1 MASNSTLDPDNIPPK
16 RNRKTLRGHSTRS
29 LGPSDSSDS
38 GSDVAGHGADRY
50 LGDLGLDSDSDRVGT
65 GEHLS
70 AGTEPD
76 VRLNADQQVDRV
88 VDEKEAGLGRGLDQ
102 AEEARR
108 GRTRYGTKPRKR
120 RGRAI
125 SIRRG

>member
-1 MASNSTLDPDNIPPK
+1 MASSSTLDPDNIPLK
-16 RNRKTLRGHSTRS
+16 RNRKTLKGHSTRS

-50 LGDLGLDSDSDRVGT
+50 LGDLGLDSDSDRAGT
-65 GEHLS
+65 GEHIS

-76 VRLNADQQVDRV
+76 VRLNSDRQVDHV
-88 VDEKEAGLGRGLDQ
+88 VDEKEAGLGHGLDQ

-108 GRTRYGTKPRKR
+108 GRTRYGNKPRKR
-120 RGRAI
+120 RGRAF
-125 SIRRG
+125 SIKRG